1 MKNLVILGGGY
12 GGMRILQRLLPNQL
26 PEGFQITLVD
36 RVPYHCLKTEYY
48 ALAAGAISD
57 QHVRVAFPEHPRLQ
71 IKYGEITN
79 IDLDAKLIHF
89 DNQEPLSYD
98 DLVIGLG
105 CEDKFHN
112 VPGAKEHSCSIQTID
127 SSRLTYQKVNN
138 LAPGSTVAIVGA
150 GLSGVELASE
160 LHESRPDLRIKL
172 LDRGN
177 HILSAFPER
186 LSEYVENWFDFRG
199 VEIINNANITSV
211 EEKVLFNNDEP
222 VECDVIVWT
231 AGIQPSKIVQQLDVE
246 KDAGG
251 RVVLTKQH
259 NLPNDEHVY
268 VVGDCASL
276 PHAPS
281 AQLAEGQAEQIVQVL
296 VKRWNNEE
304 PPSEFPPIKLKGIL
318 GSLGKKHGFGLV
330 ADRAIT
336 GRVPRL
342 LKSGVLW
349 MYKYHNG

>member
-12 GGMRILQRLLPNQL
+12 GGMRILQRLLPNSL
-26 PEGFQITLVD
+26 PENIQITLID
-36 RVPYHCLKTEYY
+36 RVPYHCLKTEFY
-48 ALAAGAISD
+48 ALAAGTISD
-57 QHVRVAFPEHPRLQ
+57 QHIRVTFPEHPRLQ
-71 IKYGEITN
+71 VKYGEVSS
-79 IDLDAKLIHF
+79 IDMDAKLVYLN
-89 DNQEPLSYD
+89 DQDPVQYD
-98 DLVIGLG
+98 DLIIGLG
-105 CEDKFHN
+105 CEDKYHN
-112 VPGAKEHSCSIQTID
+112 VPGAKEFTYGIQSID
-127 SSRLTYQKVNN
+127 SSRQTYQKLNN
-138 LAPGSTVAIVGA
+138 LPAEATVAIVGA

-160 LHESRPDLRIKL
+160 LYESRPDLQIKL
-172 LDRGN
+172 FDRGN

-186 LSEYVENWFDFRG
+186 LSTYVENWFQRNN
-199 VEIINNANITSV
+199 VEIINNANITKV
-211 EEKVLFNNDEP
+211 EENVLYNNDQPISCE
-222 VECDVIVWT
+222 VIVWT
-231 AGIQPSKIVQQLDVE
+231 AGIQPNKVVRDMDVE
-246 KDAGG
+246 KDTSG

-259 NLPNDEHVY
+259 NLPNDENVY

-296 VKRWNNEE
+296 LKRWNGEA
-304 PPSEFPPIKLKGIL
+304 PPSEFPQIKLKGIL

-330 ADRAIT
+330 AERPIT